1 LSAECSKIEEVMGF
15 YLRKSFRAGPVRLNL
30 SKSGLGVSAGVKGL
44 RIGSGP
50 RGNYIHAGRG
60 GLYYR
65 ENLGGKTRY
74 SSSSDSSGLLGV
86 IGVIIALVILVNLA
100 QWLVENPAALIAI
113 ISTVIIVLGF
123 IFYKKYSKQK
133 AINNYKRVL
142 DEIFILE
149 SSKFDSQLLASLKK
163 KLETINCDND
173 ISKIEKNIY
182 GAVLD
187 KILDDR
193 KITEA
198 EKNSILNLESIV
210 SVDEQYKK
218 ETKIEIFNSYY
229 VEAVEDRI
237 ITESELET
245 LQNITEGLGIDNSDI
260 EKEMQTVREIIKMQQ
275 LTYPL
280 HKIDNVP
287 VTIQK
292 SENAFYSANGKVL
305 SRKKAARNSCAD
317 YEYSVKRDGI
327 LVVTDKRV
335 IVVKEGTTAV
345 KLADILDVE
354 VDIDNKFILLSKGTS
369 STPTIIQTE
378 EALLCGKIIDLF
390 RENMA

>member
-1 LSAECSKIEEVMGF
+1 MGF

-44 RIGSGP
+44 RVGSGP

-65 ENLGGKTRY
+65 KNLGGKTRY
-74 SSSSDSSGLLGV
+74 SSSSSDSSGLLGV

-100 QWLVENPAALIAI
+100 QWLVENPVALIAI
-113 ISTVIIVLGF
+113 ISAAILIFGF

-133 AINNYKRVL
+133 TINNYKRTL

-149 SSKFDSQLLASLKK
+149 SLKFDRQLLTSIKK
-163 KLETINCDND
+163 KLERINCNND

-182 GAVLD
+182 DAVLD

-193 KITEA
+193 KITEK
-198 EKNSILNLESIV
+198 EKTSILDLESIV
-210 SVDEQYKK
+210 SIDEQYKK

-229 VEAVEDRI
+229 IEAVEDRI

-245 LQNITEGLGIDNSDI
+245 LQNITEGLGIDYSDI

-275 LTYPL
+275 LIYPL
-280 HKIDNVP
+280 PQIDNVP

-292 SENAFYSANGKVL
+292 SENPFYSANGKVL
-305 SRKKAARNSCAD
+305 SRKKAARNSCD
-317 YEYSVKRDGI
+317 GYEYSVKRDGV

-345 KLADILDVE
+345 KMTDILDVE

-378 EALLCGKIIDLF
+378 EALFCGKVIDLI
-390 RENMA
+390 RQNMA